1 MLRVTPA
8 DRGLPALATSPTN
21 VRSDGE
27 VVGGSWQAGVVP
39 PKRRAATP
47 GIAWDEVALAPI
59 VLVRGK
65 EDLLAERAITRLRRL
80 AREQAEASDP
90 GLTLEVTQLE
100 AATYQSGQL
109 ATLSSP
115 SLFAEPRHLEITGL
129 EALSEAFAADLVD
142 YLRDPAPDVS
152 VVLWHAGGQRGKKV
166 LEALTTASV
175 PTVVCDEVAER
186 DKGAFVSAEFRRA
199 KRRIEGDAVIALV
212 EAVGSDLR
220 ELASA
225 ADQLVSDT
233 TGTISAEVIDR
244 YYGGRVEATG
254 FKVADAAVA
263 GQAGQALAL
272 ARHAMA
278 TGTDPVPLV
287 AALALKLRSMGKVA
301 AMRGR
306 SIPAGKLGLAP
317 WQIDRAKRD
326 LQGWT
331 PEGLAGAI
339 SAVAAADAEIKGEGR
354 APQFAV
360 ERAVLQVAQARTGRR

>member
-1 MLRVTPA
+1 MGRH
-8 DRGLPALATSPTN
+8 
-21 VRSDGE
+21 E
-27 VVGGSWQAGVVP
+27 VVGCSWQAGGVP
-39 PKRRAATP
+39 PKRRQPVP
-47 GIAWDEVALAPI
+47 GLAWDEVDLAPI

-65 EDLLAERAITRLRRL
+65 EDLLAERAFVRLRQL
-80 AREQAEASDP
+80 AREHAEANDP
-90 GLTLEVTQLE
+90 DLTLEVTRLE
-100 AATYQSGQL
+100 AALYEHGHLTTL
-109 ATLSSP
+109 ASP
-115 SLFAEPRHLEITGL
+115 SLFAEPRHIEITGL
-129 EALSEAFAADLVD
+129 EAMSEPFATDVLA
-142 YLRDPAPDVS
+142 YLNDPAPDVTL
-152 VVLWHAGGQRGKKV
+152 VLRHAGGQRGKKV
-166 LEALTTASV
+166 LDALSAAKV
-175 PTVVCDEVAER
+175 PTVSCEEIGER
-186 DKGAFVSAEFRRA
+186 DKAAFVSAEFRRA
-199 KRRIEGDAVIALV
+199 KRRIDADAVVALV

-220 ELASA
+220 ELAAA
-225 ADQLVSDT
+225 ADQLMTDT
-233 TGTISAEVIDR
+233 TGTITTEVIDR

-263 GQAGQALAL
+263 GQTGHALAL

-306 SIPAGKLGLAP
+306 NIPAGKLGLAP

-360 ERAVLQVAQARTGRR
+360 ERAVIQISHARAGRR